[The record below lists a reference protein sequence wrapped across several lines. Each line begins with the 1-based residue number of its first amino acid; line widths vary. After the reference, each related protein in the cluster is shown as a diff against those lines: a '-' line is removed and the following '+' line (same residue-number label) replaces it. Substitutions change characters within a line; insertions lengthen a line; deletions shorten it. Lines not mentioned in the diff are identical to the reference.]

1 MQQWW
6 TERMWRVTD
15 ILSRWVWTTDHSRAQ
30 STVEYAL
37 VGALVVIV
45 AAAALTTLGD
55 QVNGVFANITKTL
68 SAPR

>member
-1 MQQWW
+1 MQQWL
-6 TERMWRVTD
+6 TERVWRVTGM
-15 ILSRWVWTTDHSRAQ
+15 LSRWLWTMDRHRAQ

-55 QVNGVFANITKTL
+55 QVNGVFTNITKTL
-68 SAPR
+68 STPR